1 VINYSSDV
9 SLKDFTTMKLGG
21 RAKFMVNLKSLSQLD
36 QIIEWVNKESINF
49 LMIGGGSNIIWLDEG
64 FNGLLIVNQL
74 PGFEVENHQNDWIIK
89 VGAGEIWDKIVA
101 KTVLL
106 GLSGIEALS
115 LIPGKVGGTVMQNVG
130 AYGQE
135 IKDSLIDVEVFDTV
149 AKKYQ
154 VLSRD
159 QCLLDYRSSLFKNY
173 QPRQYL
179 ILSLRLRLT
188 KNNFKYHSYEA
199 LDRYFD
205 DHKIV
210 PLDSETIRQAVMNIR
225 RTKLPNPAEIANC
238 GSFFANP
245 IVTQEQFDKLNL
257 DIKHKAPH
265 WTFDHKI
272 KLSAAWL
279 IEYSGLKDFHD
290 RQTGFATWFKQP
302 LIVIN
307 ENGKT
312 TKDLIK
318 FKDLIVNQVFQKTQ
332 VRLSMEPEFLP
343 N

>member
-1 VINYSSDV
+1 MINYSSNV

-21 RAKFMVNLKSLSQLD
+21 RAKFMINLKSLSQLD
-36 QIIEWVNKESINF
+36 QIFEWVNRESIDF

-74 PGFEVENHQNDWIIK
+74 SGFEVENHQNDWIIK

-115 LIPGKVGGTVMQNVG
+115 LIPGKTGGTIMQNVG

-135 IKDSLIDVEVFDTV
+135 IQDSLIDVEVFDTV
-149 AKKYQ
+149 TKKYQ
-154 VLSRD
+154 TLNRD

-173 QPRQYL
+173 QPRRYL
-179 ILSLRLRLT
+179 ILSLRLRLS
-188 KNNFKYHSYEA
+188 KNHFKYYPYEA
-199 LDRYFD
+199 LDHYFN

-210 PLDSETIRQAVMNIR
+210 PEDSNTIRQAVMDIR
-225 RTKLPNPAEIANC
+225 QTKLPDPNKIANC

-245 IVTQEQFDKLNL
+245 IVSQEQFNNLNL
-257 DIKHKAPH
+257 DIKNKVPH
-265 WTFDHKI
+265 WIFDHKI

-290 RQTGFATWFKQP
+290 QQTGFATWFKQP

-307 ENGKT
+307 EHGKT

-318 FKDLIVNQVFQKTQ
+318 FKDLIVNQVFQKTKI
-332 VRLSMEPEFLP
+332 RLSMEPEFLP